1 VNVHSLFT
9 RLKRRNVYKVAIAY
23 VVAGWLFIQVA
34 TLAFPFFKIPD
45 WSIRPIAM
53 LVVLGFPIVLI
64 IAWALE
70 LTPGS
75 LQRAGFADDLPD
87 KPFHRRAWTQIVSVA
102 VVLSVGLFLVGRCTA
117 LRQTG
122 AFGSPT
128 KSIAVLPF
136 ENLSNEEE
144 NAFFADGMQDEILT
158 HLARIADLKV
168 IGRTSLL
175 QYKSGVARDLRKIGH
190 ELGVANVVEG
200 SVRRSGNRIR
210 VNLRLVDTRTERELW
225 GQTYDRDL
233 ADVFA
238 IQSEIAIAIADE
250 LHAKLSANEKS
261 DIERSATSDIAAL
274 NLYTQAENLL
284 LVSFSSA
291 AKVKLL
297 EAVELLNQ
305 AVAHDPSF
313 FRAYCRLAHAH
324 DFLYFLGLDHTPAR
338 LALAEAAIDA
348 AFRLHPNLGEAH
360 VARAENLYR
369 GYLDYDGALAELEV
383 ARRSLPNHPQ
393 LFALKGYIERRQ
405 GHWEKST
412 RNLER
417 SIELDPRN
425 FYTVQ
430 QIALSY
436 GMLHRYADAT
446 SVWERALAVEPDN
459 VDTKVALAAV
469 HFHSKADTKPLH
481 QTIDSIRATN
491 PSALPNVA
499 NDWLS
504 CALAERDLV
513 EAKNALDAFG
523 DIPLTDYSVHL
534 SRAIMEG
541 IMARMTKDEDKARLA
556 FTRARAEQEKIV
568 QAQPDYGPALCVLGL
583 IDAGLGRNEE
593 ALREGRG
600 AVELTPAEK
609 EAISGPSMIQYLA
622 MIAAWVGDKDVACEQ
637 LAIAVRPPSTV
648 SYGQLKLL
656 PYWDPLRG
664 DPRFEKIVASLAPK
678 KASP

>member
-1 VNVHSLFT
+1 VNVHSVFT

-23 VVAGWLFIQVA
+23 AVAGWLFIQVA
-34 TLAFPFFKIPD
+34 TLAFPFFKIPN

-53 LVVLGFPIVLI
+53 LVALGFPIVLI

-70 LTPGS
+70 LTPGG
-75 LQRAGFADDLPD
+75 LQRAGFSDDLPD
-87 KPFHRRAWTQIVSVA
+87 KPFRRRIWTQIVTVA
-102 VVLSVGLFLVGRCTA
+102 VVLSVGLFLVGRYTA

-122 AFGSPT
+122 PFGSPT

-136 ENLSNEEE
+136 ENLSNEED

-238 IQSEIAIAIADE
+238 IQSEIAMAVADE

-261 DIERSATSDIAAL
+261 DIERPATSDIAAL

-297 EAVELLNQ
+297 QAVELLNQ
-305 AVAHDPSF
+305 AVARDPSF
-313 FRAYCRLAHAH
+313 FRAYCRLAYAH
-324 DFLYFLGLDHTPAR
+324 DYLYFLGFDHTPAR
-338 LALAEAAIDA
+338 LALAEAALQR
-348 AFRLHPNLGEAH
+348 AFRLRPDAGEAH
-360 VARAENLYR
+360 LARAENLYR
-369 GYLDYDGALAELEV
+369 GYLDYYGALAELEV

-405 GHWEKST
+405 GQWEEST

-425 FYTVQ
+425 FYTLQ

-446 SVWERALAVEPDN
+446 SVLEHALAVEPGDVN
-459 VDTKVALAAV
+459 TKVALAAV
-469 HFHSKADTKPLH
+469 HFHSEADTKPLH
-481 QTIDSIRATN
+481 QAIDSIRATN

-504 CALAERDLV
+504 CALAERDLA
-513 EAKNALDAFG
+513 EAKNALDTFG
-523 DIPLTDYSVHL
+523 DVPLTDYSVHL
-534 SRAIMEG
+534 NRALIEG
-541 IMARMTKDEDKARLA
+541 IMAWMTKDGDKARLA
-556 FTRARAEQEKIV
+556 FTRARAEQKKIV

-593 ALREGRG
+593 ALREGQR

-622 MIAAWVGDKDVACEQ
+622 MIAAWVDDKDVACEQ

-678 KASP
+678 KATP